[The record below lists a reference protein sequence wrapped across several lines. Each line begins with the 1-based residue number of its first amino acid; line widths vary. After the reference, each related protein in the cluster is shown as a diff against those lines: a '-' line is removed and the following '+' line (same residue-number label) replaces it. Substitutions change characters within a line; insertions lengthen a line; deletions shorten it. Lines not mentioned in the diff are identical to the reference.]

1 MKPRTSLR
9 ELVPVQP
16 MIMLIRRTPQLVL
29 SMMTGSENTAMM
41 KKSAGLAKPLIASP
55 RLGTIPSTGHMTMM
69 NRAVTPSGRAEVT
82 HSDTSAS
89 MSPRVLTPSAESCS
103 EPGMSSEATMQ
114 SAASPMPTRR
124 FDMGTLVFS
133 IWLVPPCVMQ
143 IDWWNMD
150 DACFSDNPLS
160 RRSRSSLGSG
170 ASLKR
175 APSCRKRCRAPA
187 RTKWDA
193 SGLPGFASSV
203 WFETDNPCIQ
213 IVDGQFCAMGAWM
226 RIAESG

>member
-1 MKPRTSLR
+1 MPPVTAAIGMPIMRQRPRLDCRGLAPVALRIVSAKPRNSTVQGTSDMTVDTRVVAIMKPRTSLR

-133 IWLVPPCVMQ
+133 IWLVPPCV
-143 IDWWNMD
+143 
-150 DACFSDNPLS
+150 
-160 RRSRSSLGSG
+160 
-170 ASLKR
+170 
-175 APSCRKRCRAPA
+175 
-187 RTKWDA
+187 
-193 SGLPGFASSV
+193 
-203 WFETDNPCIQ
+203 
-213 IVDGQFCAMGAWM
+213 
-226 RIAESG
+226 